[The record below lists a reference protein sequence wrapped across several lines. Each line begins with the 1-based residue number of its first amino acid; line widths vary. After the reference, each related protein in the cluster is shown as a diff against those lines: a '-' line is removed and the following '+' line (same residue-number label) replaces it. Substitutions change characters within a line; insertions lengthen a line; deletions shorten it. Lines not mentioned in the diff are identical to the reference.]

1 MSTPPILW
9 SFSFLAFIAL
19 TATADEP
26 ANSPAVPPYGVKGEE
41 LLHDEFSS
49 AKLDP
54 GWHVVKGSWE
64 VKDGTLFGGQIPA
77 ENHAAVLRREL
88 PLHDFIAEFQFKFDS
103 GKAVKLVLNKDTVHI
118 ATVSFWP
125 ADLTIDKQPEKNSGK
140 QLRRLDAQKVS
151 LSTNEWHTAS
161 VEVIGN
167 TMVAVVDHRLCVLGS
182 DEGLDIDKTDFDFA
196 ANGSATLKSVK
207 FMKATPPA
215 NVEAAQAKLRAF
227 RDIAK

>member
-1 MSTPPILW
+1 VSTPPIVW
-9 SFSFLAFIAL
+9 SFCFLAFIAL
-19 TATADEP
+19 IATADEP
-26 ANSPAVPPYGVKGEE
+26 VNSPVVPPYGVEGEE
-41 LLHDEFSS
+41 VLHDEFSS

-64 VKDGTLFGGQIPA
+64 LKDGALFGVQIPA

-88 PLHDFIAEFQFKFDS
+88 PLHDFIAEFQFKFDA
-103 GKAVKLVLNKDTVHI
+103 GKAVKLVLNKETVHI

-125 ADLTIDKQPEKNSGK
+125 GDLTIDKQPERNSGK
-140 QLRRLDAQKVS
+140 QVRRLDAQKVS
-151 LSTNEWHTAS
+151 LSADDWHTAL

-167 TMVAVVDHRLCVLGS
+167 TIVAVVDHRLCVLGS

-196 ANGSATLKSVK
+196 ANGSGMLKSVK

-227 RDIAK
+227 RGNGK